1 MARLM
6 SVVNACFAGMC
17 SAKAQQLKI
26 IQKVSFYYK
35 FNFVCRNKIDTLQFY
50 DTNMSNNINL
60 FFE

>member
-1 MARLM
+1 M

-26 IQKVSFYYK
+26 TQKVSFYAFYYNC
-35 FNFVCRNKIDTLQFY
+35 NFVCRNKIDTLQFY

-60 FFE
+60 YFE